1 LGKKESGRKKKPS
14 CLTFKKTIAIMFESS
29 NIWST
34 NESIELLYQAW
45 TLALQFEFYD
55 IIVLNFHELAISV
68 CLIPFPFHDTIF
80 LLWWNS
86 FIGLIA
92 SLVNDYATFLFT
104 SKSIIGCVRPS
115 CHSDEAS

>member
-1 LGKKESGRKKKPS
+1 
-14 CLTFKKTIAIMFESS
+14 MFESS

-80 LLWWNS
+80 LL
-86 FIGLIA
+86 
-92 SLVNDYATFLFT
+92 
-104 SKSIIGCVRPS
+104 
-115 CHSDEAS
+115 